1 MPACEPLYG
10 AQIYENAKLLCVVL
24 ILYLVWMCAAGA
36 SSCPPYKCLRTFL
49 HKSLLYLPQIRQT
62 DCVHILWDGM
72 ETDVADQLG
81 IHDATSRM

>member
-1 MPACEPLYG
+1 M
-10 AQIYENAKLLCVVL
+10 CVVL
-24 ILYLVWMCAAGA
+24 ILCMVWMCAGGA

-62 DCVHILWDGM
+62 DCVHIPWDGM

-81 IHDATSRM
+81 IHDATSRL